1 MAGADNGGTTSAT
14 FARPRI
20 VAEAC
25 PDGAVLLQSTDEL
38 HAHPDH
44 VGQELHRWADAA
56 PDQLLITEPTPE
68 GRRAVTYGQAR
79 ATAQGLAQALL
90 DLGAGPDRPVLV
102 LSGNSPEHLQV
113 TLACYLA
120 GVPVVPASVAYSLS
134 SADHR
139 QLRAMAALVRPSV
152 VFVDDA
158 RAFAAAI
165 DAVVDVA
172 HAHGTSAPIVVTR
185 CGSGTRAGRSIVTFD
200 ELATTRPGRAARQAY
215 DAIAPD
221 TVAKIIFTSGSTG
234 SPKGVLTTHRMLT
247 SNQQMMRQ
255 VWPFL
260 RSEPPVL
267 VDWLPWSHT
276 FGGSHN
282 LGLVLS
288 NGGTLH
294 IDAGR
299 PAPVH
304 FDRTVAAL
312 TEVPPTIYV
321 NVPAGYTLLVPRLEA
336 DPGFARHF
344 FSRLRL
350 LFYAAAALP
359 QALWDRLELLVDKHA
374 DHPIPLTA
382 SWGTTETAPAATSAH
397 WFGSRCGCI
406 GVPLPGVRLK
416 LVPTDGKQEIR
427 IAGPS
432 ITPGYHERPD
442 ATADAFDDEGFYRTG
457 DAVVLVDAEDPG
469 QGLMFDGRIAEDF
482 KLATG
487 TWVSVATVRGKLLSA
502 ARVLTD
508 VVLAGHDRD
517 EITALAWLNIDEA
530 RAVCGLP
537 PDGDVELDHPA
548 LRRHLAAALAQ
559 AGAGTGS
566 AGRVVRLLL
575 CDEPPDLDAGEI
587 TDKGYI
593 NQRAVL
599 EHRADLVE
607 LLYSPDGDAR
617 MIESAPVAVRGRG
630 PASS

>member
-1 MAGADNGGTTSAT
+1 M
-14 FARPRI
+14 
-20 VAEAC
+20 
-25 PDGAVLLQSTDEL
+25 
-38 HAHPDH
+38 
-44 VGQELHRWADAA
+44 
-56 PDQLLITEPTPE
+56 
-68 GRRAVTYGQAR
+68 
-79 ATAQGLAQALL
+79 
-90 DLGAGPDRPVLV
+90 
-102 LSGNSPEHLQV
+102 
-113 TLACYLA
+113 
-120 GVPVVPASVAYSLS
+120 
-134 SADHR
+134 
-139 QLRAMAALVRPSV
+139 
-152 VFVDDA
+152 
-158 RAFAAAI
+158 
-165 DAVVDVA
+165 
-172 HAHGTSAPIVVTR
+172 
-185 CGSGTRAGRSIVTFD
+185 
-200 ELATTRPGRAARQAY
+200 
-215 DAIAPD
+215 
-221 TVAKIIFTSGSTG
+221 
-234 SPKGVLTTHRMLT
+234 
-247 SNQQMMRQ
+247 
-255 VWPFL
+255 
-260 RSEPPVL
+260 
-267 VDWLPWSHT
+267 
-276 FGGSHN
+276 
-282 LGLVLS
+282 
-288 NGGTLH
+288 
-294 IDAGR
+294 
-299 PAPVH
+299 
-304 FDRTVAAL
+304 
-312 TEVPPTIYV
+312 
-321 NVPAGYTLLVPRLEA
+321 PAGYTLLVPRLEA

-537 PDGDVELDHPA
+537 GRRRGTRPPRIAATPRRRPCPGRSRHWVCRASRAVAA
-548 LRRHLAAALAQ
+548 LRR
-559 AGAGTGS
+559 T
-566 AGRVVRLLL
+566 
-575 CDEPPDLDAGEI
+575 PDLDAGEI

>member
-1 MAGADNGGTTSAT
+1 MTAHDDTAATSPAT

-20 VAEAC
+20 VAKTR
-25 PDGAVLLQSTDEL
+25 PDGSVLLRSTDGL
-38 HAHPDH
+38 GPHSDH

-56 PDQLLITEPTPE
+56 PDRLLITEPTPQ
-68 GRRAVTYGQAR
+68 GRRDVTYGRAR
-79 ATAQGLAQALL
+79 TAAQGLAQALL
-90 DLGAGPDRPVLV
+90 DLGAAPDRPLLV
-102 LSGNSPEHLQV
+102 LAGNSPEHLQL

-120 GVPVVPASVAYSLS
+120 GVPVVPASIAYSLS

-139 QLRAMAALVRPSV
+139 QLRTIAALVRPAA
-152 VFVDDA
+152 VFVDDVT
-158 RAFAAAI
+158 AFAGAI
-165 DAVVDVA
+165 DAVVDAVRA
-172 HAHGTSAPIVVTR
+172 AGVSAPTVLTR
-185 CGSGTRAGRSIVTFD
+185 GAATPRGGAPVVTFD
-200 ELATTRPGRAARQAY
+200 ELAATRPGEAAARAY
-215 DAIAPD
+215 EAVTPD

-260 RSEPPVL
+260 QTEPPVL

-282 LGLVLS
+282 VGLVLS

-299 PAPVH
+299 PTPAL
-304 FDRTVAAL
+304 FDRTLAAL
-312 TEVPPTIYV
+312 AEIAPTIYV

-359 QALWDRLELLVDKHA
+359 QALWDRLEALVDEHA

-397 WFGSRCGCI
+397 WSGSRCGCI

-416 LVPTDGKQEIR
+416 LVPVDGKKEIR

-432 ITPGYHERPD
+432 ITPGYHDRPD
-442 ATADAFDDEGFYRTG
+442 ATAAAFDDEGFYRTG
-457 DAVVLVDAEDPG
+457 DAVVLVDADDPD

-482 KLATG
+482 KLTTG
-487 TWVSVATVRGKLLSA
+487 TWVHVATVRGTLLSA

-508 VVLAGHDRD
+508 AVLAGHDRD
-517 EITALAWLNIDEA
+517 EVTALAWLNVDEA
-530 RAVCGLP
+530 RTVCGLAP
-537 PDGDVELDHPA
+537 GADVPLDHPD
-548 LRRHLAAALAQ
+548 LRRHLASALAEV
-559 AGAGTGS
+559 GAAAGS
-566 AGRVVRLLL
+566 AGRVARLLL

-599 EHRADLVE
+599 DRRSDLVE
-607 LLYSPDGDAR
+607 LLYAPHVDPR
-617 MIESAPVAVRGRG
+617 VIESASVAAA
-630 PASS
+630 P

>member
-1 MAGADNGGTTSAT
+1 MAGRDNGETTSAT
-14 FARPRI
+14 FAQPRI
-20 VAEAC
+20 VAETR
-25 PDGAVLLQSTDEL
+25 PDGAVLLRSTEPLDV
-38 HAHPDH
+38 HCDH
-44 VGQELHRWADAA
+44 VGQELHRWADTA
-56 PDQLLITEPTPE
+56 PDRLLITEPTPD

-79 ATAQGLAQALL
+79 ATAEGLAQGLL
-90 DLGAGPDRPVLV
+90 DLGAAADRPVLL
-102 LSGNSPEHLQV
+102 LSGNSPEHLEL

-134 SADHR
+134 STDHR
-139 QLRAMAALVRPSV
+139 QLRAMAARVRPAV
-152 VFVDDA
+152 VFVDDPP
-158 RAFAAAI
+158 AFAAAI
-165 DAVVDVA
+165 DAVLDVA
-172 HAHGTSAPIVVTR
+172 RAAGTNPPTVVSR
-185 CGSGTRAGRSIVTFD
+185 GTPVNRAGPSIVTFD
-200 ELATTRPGRAARQAY
+200 ELAATRPGRAAQQAY
-215 DAIAPD
+215 EVITPD

-260 RSEPPVL
+260 QTEPPVL

-282 LGLVLS
+282 VGLVLS

-299 PAPVH
+299 PSPAL
-304 FDRTVAAL
+304 FDRTLAAL
-312 TEVPPTIYV
+312 AEITPTISV

-344 FSRLRL
+344 FSHLRL

-359 QALWDRLELLVDKHA
+359 QALWDRLEALVEKYA

-397 WFGSRCGCI
+397 WPDSRCGCI

-432 ITPGYHERPD
+432 ITPGYHDRPD
-442 ATADAFDDEGFYRTG
+442 ATAEAFDDEGFYRTG
-457 DAVVLVDAEDPG
+457 DAVVLVDAADPNR
-469 QGLMFDGRIAEDF
+469 GLLFDGRIAEDF
-482 KLATG
+482 KLTTG
-487 TWVSVATVRGKLLSA
+487 TWVSVATVRGRLLSA

-508 VVLAGHDRD
+508 AVLAGHDRD
-517 EITALAWLNIDEA
+517 EVTALAWLNLDEA
-530 RAVCGLP
+530 RTVCGLP
-537 PDGDVELDHPA
+537 AGADVPLEHPE
-548 LRRHLAAALAQ
+548 LRRHLASALANVG
-559 AGAGTGS
+559 AGAGS
-566 AGRVVRLLL
+566 AGRVARLLL

-599 EHRADLVE
+599 ERRADLVE
-607 LLYSPDGDAR
+607 LLYAPSGNAQI
-617 MIESAPVAVRGRG
+617 IESASVSAGGR
-630 PASS
+630 